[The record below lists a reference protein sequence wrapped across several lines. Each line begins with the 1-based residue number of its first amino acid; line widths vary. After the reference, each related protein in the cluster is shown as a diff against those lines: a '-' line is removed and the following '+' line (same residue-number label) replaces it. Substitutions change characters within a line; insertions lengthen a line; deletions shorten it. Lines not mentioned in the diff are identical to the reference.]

1 MISLTVFYAKKQKR
15 GDWMNIKTEIK
26 QFENWLSWKI
36 AAFGDSFLVSTKMF
50 TFKS

>member
-1 MISLTVFYAKKQKR
+1 MISLTVFYV
-15 GDWMNIKTEIK
+15 K